1 MGLGKTCQ
9 TISFLAWLKLKSQ
22 QERNAL
28 VEKSCSD
35 DSDDD
40 SVAVVERPG
49 TSKPHLIVCPAS
61 VTENWAI
68 EFEKFAPHL
77 NVVKYH
83 GSMAEREEIQ
93 DYLRQFLSGKARRR
107 GESLDV
113 ILAPLTYFQKE
124 KSDDRSFLRKF
135 KFDYLVCD
143 EGHLLKNHQG
153 QRYKTLDRFRTNHRL
168 LLSGTPVMNNPQELM
183 SLLCFLMP
191 LFSRKSQDLSD
202 DGDKNDGG
210 SGMLQHFVELD
221 SKGRGT
227 NDAQSYK
234 KLKELFAPFVLR
246 RRKQDVLSQI
256 MPPKSRKVEFVD
268 LDPIG
273 RRIYDGVLEKHFK
286 NKDSRAR
293 EHLFTQLRKAA
304 HHPLLLRTRYLE
316 PSEKEHLADCFYKHG
331 AFRGEGCTRQKVAEE
346 VEKFNDFD
354 IHLTALELLNT
365 DPRREDLRRYV
376 LQEEDLF
383 SSSKCQ
389 RLRTLLPE
397 LVSKGHRVLIFSVWT
412 NCLDLLSCLL
422 EQLDL
427 KHLRMD
433 GSTAVSE
440 RQSLIDEFNRDESI
454 PIFLLST
461 KACGLGINLTAAD
474 TCIMHDI
481 DFNPSNDLQAE
492 DRCHRIGQ
500 KNPVTV
506 YKLVAK
512 DTVDQDIY
520 SMQERKAKMS
530 AAIMESSSSDFESK
544 SERDNV
550 LKTAVDRFLGSPT
563 GGKKPD
569 EKENGV
575 NVYSSDCL

>member
-9 TISFLAWLKLKSQ
+9 TISFLAWLKFNEK
-22 QERNAL
+22 QERNGVA
-28 VEKSCSD
+28 ERNRISDKNSD
-35 DSDDD
+35 DE
-40 SVAVVERPG
+40 SVVLLERPAAP
-49 TSKPHLIVCPAS
+49 KPHLIVVPAS
-61 VTENWAI
+61 TLSNWVI
-68 EFEKFAPHL
+68 EFGKFAPHL

-83 GSMAEREEIQ
+83 GSMAEREEIK
-93 DYLRQFLSGKARRR
+93 DHLREYLSGKATRN
-107 GESLDV
+107 GDSLDV

-135 KFDYLVCD
+135 KFEYLICD

-153 QRYKTLDRFRTNHRL
+153 QRYKTLDKFRTNHRL

-191 LFSRKSQDLSD
+191 LFSRKSQEFSS

-221 SKGRGT
+221 SQGRGK
-227 NDAQSYK
+227 NDAQTYK

-246 RRKQDVLSQI
+246 RRKLDVLSQI
-256 MPPKSRKVEFVD
+256 MPPKTRKVEFVE

-273 RRIYDGVLEKHFK
+273 RRIYDSVLERHVR
-286 NKDSRAR
+286 NKESRAR

-304 HHPLLLRTRYLE
+304 HHPLLLRTRYLDK
-316 PSEKEHLADCFYKHG
+316 SEKEHLTDCFYKYG
-331 AFRGEGCTRQKVAEE
+331 AFRGEGCTREKVAEE

-354 IHLTALELLNT
+354 IHLTALELLQTN
-365 DPRREDLRRYV
+365 PLREDLRRYV

-383 SSSKCQ
+383 SSAKCR
-389 RLRTLLPE
+389 RLRKLLPE
-397 LVSKGHRVLIFSVWT
+397 LVGKGHRVLVFSVWT

-422 EQLDL
+422 EQLNL
-427 KHLRMD
+427 KYLRME

-481 DFNPSNDLQAE
+481 DFNPFNDLQAE

-500 KNPVTV
+500 KKPVTV

-512 DTVDQDIY
+512 DTVDQDIH

-530 AAIMESSSSDFESK
+530 AAIMESSDFESK
-544 SERDNV
+544 NERDNV
-550 LKTAVDRFLGSPT
+550 LKTAVDRFLSSPL
-563 GGKKPD
+563 GHKKVV
-569 EKENGV
+569 EKENGI
-575 NVYSSDCL
+575 NIHSRDSL

>member
-9 TISFLAWLKLKSQ
+9 TICFLAWLKLQ
-22 QERNAL
+22 QETSGS
-28 VEKSCSD
+28 VGKSGRDGSD
-35 DSDDD
+35 D
-40 SVAVVERPG
+40 ERLGEMEKPKA
-49 TSKPHLIVCPAS
+49 SNPHLIVVPAS
-61 VTENWAI
+61 VLSNWVI

-83 GSMAEREEIQ
+83 GSEREEIKE
-93 DYLRQFLSGKARRR
+93 YLRQFLNGKAERR

-113 ILAPLTYFQKE
+113 ILAPITYFQKE

-143 EGHLLKNHQG
+143 EAHLLKNHQG
-153 QRYKTLDRFRTNHRL
+153 QRYRNLDRFRSDHRL
-168 LLSGTPVMNNPQELM
+168 LLSGTPIMNNPQELL

-191 LFSRKSQDLSD
+191 LFSRKSQGFASD
-202 DGDKNDGG
+202 EDANDGG
-210 SGMLQHFVELD
+210 SRMLQHFVELD
-221 SKGRGT
+221 KKEGDK
-227 NDAQSYK
+227 NDAQAYK

-256 MPPKSRKVEFVD
+256 MPPKTRKVEFVD
-268 LDPIG
+268 LDPVG
-273 RRIYDGVLEKHFK
+273 RRIYDGVLEKHVK

-316 PSEKEHLADCFYKHG
+316 PSEKQHLVDCFYKYG
-331 AFRGEGCTRQKVAEE
+331 AFRGEGCTREKVAEE
-346 VEKFNDFD
+346 LEKFNDFD
-354 IHLTALELLNT
+354 IHLTALELLDHNS
-365 DPRREDLRRYV
+365 RREDLRRYV
-376 LQEEDLF
+376 LREEDLF

-389 RLRTLLPE
+389 RLRTLLPD
-397 LVSKGHRVLIFSVWT
+397 LVSKGHRVLVFSVWT

-422 EQLDL
+422 EQLSL
-427 KHLRMD
+427 KFLRME

-481 DFNPSNDLQAE
+481 DFNPFNDLQAE

-500 KNPVTV
+500 KKPVTI

-512 DTVDQDIY
+512 DTVDQDIH

-530 AAIMESSSSDFESK
+530 AAIMESSSSNFETK
-544 SERDNV
+544 NERENV
-550 LKTAVDRFLGSPT
+550 LKAAVDRFMSSPSGRRT
-563 GGKKPD
+563 PD
-569 EKENGV
+569 HQKENGL
-575 NVYSSDCL
+575 NVYSYDSL